1 MVEGSELAPRV
12 ANPIMADLSF
22 SAGGGVNT
30 MASKPQPKRGVI
42 ARNKRAKFE
51 FTIEDTFEAGLV
63 LTGWEVKALREG
75 KCQLTDSYVFIKNGE
90 AFISGMTITPLKS
103 ISTHVVAE
111 PTRVR
116 KLLLHKREISRLIG
130 ATQAKGQTAV
140 ALSIYW
146 KANRIKLEVALATGK
161 KLHDKRASIKERDWN
176 RDKAR
181 VMKAHNQ

>member
-1 MVEGSELAPRV
+1 M
-12 ANPIMADLSF
+12 
-22 SAGGGVNT
+22 
-30 MASKPQPKRGVI
+30 
-42 ARNKRAKFE
+42 
-51 FTIEDTFEAGLV
+51 
-63 LTGWEVKALREG
+63 
-75 KCQLTDSYVFIKNGE
+75 
-90 AFISGMTITPLKS
+90 
-103 ISTHVVAE
+103 VAE

-146 KANRIKLEVALATGK
+146 NGNRIKLEVALATGK